1 MILTCAA
8 LYAFALFLIKS
19 SLKDKSEL
27 EVRVPFYLPHG
38 ALVKGGTMTPLIMT
52 AWALLFILAAAGLR
66 FLDPETA
73 TSAEFIIV
81 ELELILIGSA
91 MVCLN
96 RIGDSSFDEAE
107 TENLENSLK
116 EYNYIMVIG
125 TAAEIIALKG
135 VIEVGNALVETPYQ
149 DVMLAPSSILDSIL
163 SISPGVQV
171 LPWTQEAHEI
181 ILQPYAEAMETL
193 GKKIEETMNAEAGLE
208 EEKARVISLKD
219 RLSDTEKSV
228 RTLTNTLQE
237 TRLKGNIPDYSRMTD
252 SQREEERRNLEES
265 MRRLQACVV
274 QR

>member
-1 MILTCAA
+1 
-8 LYAFALFLIKS
+8 
-19 SLKDKSEL
+19 
-27 EVRVPFYLPHG
+27 
-38 ALVKGGTMTPLIMT
+38 
-52 AWALLFILAAAGLR
+52 
-66 FLDPETA
+66 
-73 TSAEFIIV
+73 
-81 ELELILIGSA
+81 
-91 MVCLN
+91 
-96 RIGDSSFDEAE
+96 
-107 TENLENSLK
+107 
-116 EYNYIMVIG
+116 
-125 TAAEIIALKG
+125 
-135 VIEVGNALVETPYQ
+135 
-149 DVMLAPSSILDSIL
+149 MLAPSSILDSIL